1 MPKQKGKATK
11 ITIGGNVIVEA
22 AYRLLM
28 DGKITE
34 EEYEKM
40 EERLRNMSEKE
51 RQTTYN
57 CENCEASVPL
67 EKLLRVRGR
76 SDILIDICRKC
87 YQEYRNL
94 GK

>member
-1 MPKQKGKATK
+1 MPKQKRKAK
-11 ITIGGNVIVEA
+11 KVIVGGNIIVEA

-40 EERLRNMSEKE
+40 EERLRNLSQKE
-51 RQTTYN
+51 RQTTYH
-57 CENCEASVPL
+57 CENCEDSVPF
-67 EKLLRVRGR
+67 EDLLRVKGR

-87 YQEYRNL
+87 YQGYRNL
-94 GK
+94 GN

>member
-1 MPKQKGKATK
+1 MDPQKKAK
-11 ITIGGNVIVEA
+11 RVMVGSNEIVEA
-22 AYRLLM
+22 GYRLLL

-34 EEYEKM
+34 KEYEKM

-57 CENCEASVPL
+57 CENCEASIPF

-94 GK
+94 EK